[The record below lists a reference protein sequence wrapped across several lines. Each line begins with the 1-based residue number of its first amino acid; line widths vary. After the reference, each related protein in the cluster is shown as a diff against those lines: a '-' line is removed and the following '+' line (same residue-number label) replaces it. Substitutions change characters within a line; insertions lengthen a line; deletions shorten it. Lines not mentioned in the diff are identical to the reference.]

1 MNAFNHQ
8 FDEYKKKKEA
18 VLNVIDGIVSAVSDE
33 DVAKV
38 LKQKRNQLNDDRFV
52 VSVFGHF
59 SNGKST
65 FLNALMGYG
74 DEVLVE
80 DDAASTATITR
91 LKYASE
97 KDENYNK
104 ADIIYR
110 DGRLEL
116 IPIGEI
122 KDYIAKNSRLEV
134 ENEISEVILHVNSDF
149 LKNGVEIVDTP
160 GFNSTYRLHTEIA
173 LRQVE
178 ESDAAIFLFNCEKP
192 GSDQEFNFLKRINK
206 YINRVFFLMNKY
218 DKRSDPNNDT
228 EIEDLYRKLNEIGMN
243 MEGKKIYPISSL
255 MARNAIKNADEKMME
270 LSRLPAFESIL
281 VSYLLS
287 DENVSDRL
295 FSPIASI
302 KGLLGEKIVSISEQI
317 EVCSKDEKEI
327 KAEIEKRKNQIKKSE
342 EELKDKK
349 KDIQKTVGEEIMQTK
364 SQIHTA
370 VKEICTKQKE
380 RLSGL
385 KSKFDISMCAFEEFE
400 LETYAMFENKW
411 DQISETFKDKLLELL
426 STNIDDEDYYNSVE
440 EKISEFICSNL
451 MLEKVTL
458 DEPDFDFSQLEVLD
472 KNIDSAKAAYE
483 KAFNRLT
490 SLYAKRDERDSY
502 YQEMEDRKRE
512 FEDLKRKKQKR
523 IDVLSMVTVEYG
535 TEMEVYDEFVKRNRI
550 AQFFLGD
557 KRVERTRRKDYID
570 DRAKKAADEEILQIE
585 DQLKKSRTEAFD
597 DVEAIKKKVDTL
609 EYQGIERRI
618 QLEETDEQQKLADLN
633 EAKRRRREER
643 YSLEKQIIEVER
655 DKYIKQ
661 LERVLQDMDRNIC
674 KFLDSSRKTF
684 ASILG
689 FLLEEEAAKI
699 ENDKDN
705 IEKIIRLND
714 KSPEEIRKELENLV
728 EQRKILY
735 FCVDQLKAVSKE
747 VE

>member
-674 KFLDSSRKTF
+674 KFLDNSRKTF
-684 ASILG
+684 VSILG

>member
-1 MNAFNHQ
+1 MNAINHQ
-8 FDEYKKKKEA
+8 FNEYKKKKEA

-458 DEPDFDFSQLEVLD
+458 DKPDFDFSKLEELD

-512 FEDLKRKKQKR
+512 FEDLKRNKQKR

-535 TEMEVYDEFVKRNRI
+535 TEMEVYYEYVKRNRLS
-550 AQFFLGD
+550 QFFLGD

>member
-134 ENEISEVILHVNSDF
+134 ENEISEVKLHVNSDF

-317 EVCSKDEKEI
+317 EVCSKDE
-327 KAEIEKRKNQIKKSE
+327 RNKSRNR
-342 EELKDKK
+342 KK
-349 KDIQKTVGEEIMQTK
+349 K
-364 SQIHTA
+364 
-370 VKEICTKQKE
+370 
-380 RLSGL
+380 
-385 KSKFDISMCAFEEFE
+385 
-400 LETYAMFENKW
+400 
-411 DQISETFKDKLLELL
+411 
-426 STNIDDEDYYNSVE
+426 
-440 EKISEFICSNL
+440 
-451 MLEKVTL
+451 
-458 DEPDFDFSQLEVLD
+458 EPD
-472 KNIDSAKAAYE
+472 
-483 KAFNRLT
+483 
-490 SLYAKRDERDSY
+490 
-502 YQEMEDRKRE
+502 
-512 FEDLKRKKQKR
+512 
-523 IDVLSMVTVEYG
+523 
-535 TEMEVYDEFVKRNRI
+535 
-550 AQFFLGD
+550 
-557 KRVERTRRKDYID
+557 
-570 DRAKKAADEEILQIE
+570 
-585 DQLKKSRTEAFD
+585 
-597 DVEAIKKKVDTL
+597 
-609 EYQGIERRI
+609 
-618 QLEETDEQQKLADLN
+618 
-633 EAKRRRREER
+633 
-643 YSLEKQIIEVER
+643 
-655 DKYIKQ
+655 
-661 LERVLQDMDRNIC
+661 
-674 KFLDSSRKTF
+674 
-684 ASILG
+684 
-689 FLLEEEAAKI
+689 
-699 ENDKDN
+699 
-705 IEKIIRLND
+705 
-714 KSPEEIRKELENLV
+714 
-728 EQRKILY
+728 
-735 FCVDQLKAVSKE
+735 
-747 VE
+747 